1 MNQLMPQRL
10 LLKFPLVLLCLV
22 ALPLACNGKKLP
34 TIVKAEGTVTLDG
47 TAVENATVSFL
58 SEKHPYHAV
67 GNTNAQGKFVMRVIM
82 AEYKGKSGALPGDYR
97 VEISKSVMGDKKPGA
112 SDDEPITINL
122 RNELPMQY
130 ASIASSGLKVT
141 VPDTG
146 TDQIKFELTSK

>member
-1 MNQLMPQRL
+1 MDELAHAPTTAPETP
-10 LLKFPLVLLCLV
+10 FGP
-22 ALPLACNGKKLP
+22 ALPRCTPLGLQREKTPDNRQGRRDRHARWDGRRECYRVVPLGKTPLP
-34 TIVKAEGTVTLDG
+34 C
-47 TAVENATVSFL
+47 
-58 SEKHPYHAV
+58 
-67 GNTNAQGKFVMRVIM
+67 R
-82 AEYKGKSGALPGDYR
+82 ALPGDYR